1 MSDKRDEGRGAAD
14 SAARQWVE
22 RVPGS
27 SRRARLT
34 PVAGTDTSPEPPITR
49 NDPILDARPSA
60 DGGAPASGTPAASGP
75 NDERLRRDVPP
86 HW

>member
-1 MSDKRDEGRGAAD
+1 MSEQRDENPSSSDAAP
-14 SAARQWVE
+14 RQWVE
-22 RVPGS
+22 RVPGA

-34 PVAGTDTSPEPPITR
+34 PVEGTDTSPEPPITR
-49 NDPILDARPSA
+49 DDPILDARA
-60 DGGAPASGTPAASGP
+60 AAEGGAPASGTPNPSGP

>member
-1 MSDKRDEGRGAAD
+1 MNQQRDENPSTSDAAP
-14 SAARQWVE
+14 RQWVE
-22 RVPGS
+22 RVPGA

-49 NDPILDARPSA
+49 DDPILDAHGA
-60 DGGAPASGTPAASGP
+60 AGTGAPASGTPSAGP

>member
-1 MSDKRDEGRGAAD
+1 MSEKPDESQRAAD
-14 SAARQWVE
+14 AAPRQWVE
-22 RVPGS
+22 RVPGAR
-27 SRRARLT
+27 RRARLT

-49 NDPILDARPSA
+49 DDPILDARPAA
-60 DGGAPASGTPAASGP
+60 DGGAPASGTPTASGP

>member
-1 MSDKRDEGRGAAD
+1 MNQQREEKQSGPDAAP
-14 SAARQWVE
+14 RQWVE
-22 RVPGS
+22 RVPGA

-34 PVAGTDTSPEPPITR
+34 PVAGTDTSPEPPIPR
-49 NDPILDARPSA
+49 HDPILDARA
-60 DGGAPASGTPAASGP
+60 AAGTGTPASGTPSAGP